1 MITDTPA
8 ASGDVFRMPYEGA
21 GTTEEAAAASLLAMD
36 SDEDTPDESEP
47 QDAEADDEDETDTGD
62 DSEADEEQGSEDEE
76 EAEEADE
83 QPDTPAKIKVKIDGE
98 EVEVTLEELTK
109 GYSRQADYTK
119 KTMALAEKAK
129 AIEAEV
135 SQTRA
140 ERERYAM
147 TLAKLDEALASTT
160 PAEPDWARLRE
171 ENPAEYAAQREDW
184 RQRELDKA
192 AVQAE
197 RVRMENESAREQ
209 EAQFNAYVETQIEA
223 LSTAIPEWK
232 DPEKAG
238 AEKKS
243 LMEYARTLGYT
254 DEDLGQVYDHRL
266 ILLLR
271 DAKRYA
277 DAIKK
282 GKQQVATS
290 KVVPKVLQPGSR
302 DTSVRPSKQKA
313 LATER
318 QRLKN
323 SGDVRDAARLI
334 EMMDD

>member
-1 MITDTPA
+1 
-8 ASGDVFRMPYEGA
+8 MPYEGA

-36 SDEDTPDESEP
+36 SDEDTPELDEPQEAESDEAEAETGDDAEDEG
-47 QDAEADDEDETDTGD
+47 QDAEDED
-62 DSEADEEQGSEDEE
+62 A
-76 EAEEADE
+76 AEEADE

-98 EVEVTLEELTK
+98 DVEVTLEELTK

-135 SQTRA
+135 TQTRA
-140 ERERYAM
+140 ERERYAA
-147 TLAKLDEALASTT
+147 TLAQLDEALAANT
-160 PAEPDWARLRE
+160 PAEPDWAKLRM

-197 RVRMENESAREQ
+197 RARLEGVSAKEQ
-209 EAQFNAYVETQIEA
+209 EAQFNAYVEAQIEA
-223 LSTAIPEWK
+223 LHTAIPEWK

-238 AEKKS
+238 AEKQA
-243 LMEYARTLGYT
+243 LMEYAKGIGFT

-277 DAIKK
+277 DAMKK
-282 GKQQVATS
+282 GKEQVATG

-302 DTSVRPSKQKA
+302 DTSIRPSKQKA
-313 LATER
+313 MAAER
-318 QRLKN
+318 QRLRN